1 MSNIRISPED
11 MRGRADEYDQQ
22 AEAVGDVISA
32 MDSLLEALQEEWEG
46 KASEAYAVKFGEL
59 RPGFEKAQE
68 LIGEIAQALRDT
80 AQSMEDADIQIASGF
95 QS

>member
-32 MDSLLEALQEEWEG
+32 MDSLLETLMAEWEG
-46 KASEAYAVKFGEL
+46 EASKAYAEKFEEL
-59 RPGFEKAQE
+59 RPGFEKAQD
-68 LIGEIAQALRDT
+68 LIGEIAKALRDT
-80 AQSMEDADIQIASGF
+80 AQSMEDADQQIATGF
-95 QS
+95 RS